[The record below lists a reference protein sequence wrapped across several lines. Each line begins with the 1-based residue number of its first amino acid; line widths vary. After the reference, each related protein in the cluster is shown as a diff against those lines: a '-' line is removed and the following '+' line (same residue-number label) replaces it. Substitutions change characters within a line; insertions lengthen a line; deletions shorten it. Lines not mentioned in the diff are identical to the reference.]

1 MCGKRVLIK
10 HKEIGGT
17 MIPES
22 NKRNEE
28 EEDAV
33 ARPSDDLIYDSEK
46 ESYAYDVAGE
56 DPDYEHPADYPTLSE
71 GAEDDDSTYDEANPF
86 VGDEYAEKGDLKE
99 ENLDDSNMHIV
110 GEEALKVNPY
120 DEKIAENMEDYRD
133 DLDEEGYPKKN

>member
-1 MCGKRVLIK
+1 
-10 HKEIGGT
+10 

-46 ESYAYDVAGE
+46 ESYEYDVAG
-56 DPDYEHPADYPTLSE
+56 DNPDYQHPADYPTLSE

-86 VGDEYAEKGDLKE
+86 VGDEYAEKDELKE
-99 ENLDDSNMHIV
+99 DNLENSNMHIV
-110 GEEALKVNPY
+110 EEDALKTSSY
-120 DEKIAENMEDYRD
+120 DKKIAEDMEDFRD